1 MANHTLVTEKKEMFK
16 VGDVPAITIAA
27 AVENNGENAPGGW
40 RGASTGSGVSD
51 KIGQFCN
58 ESSGFNDTV
67 ECIDEKTFFLQEVV
81 ENATSNGATLTGPE
95 FWRSDFFLFHYG
107 KVFTLHSPYHLGT
120 DWENSLFLN
129 LKQHMSYYV
138 WIHDKGFFLTSTN
151 QDVIPHYL
159 LKMDHQECV
168 FLTLRPVNYHM
179 MDKDDRQC
187 HPSESYSFTKCVKN
201 SVSKL
206 IGCRLPWD
214 QWTSTDIE
222 ICSTKDQIRRFEEEF
237 YNINEIWEQSKIVS
251 HTGCLIPCHY
261 TAYELASQPFRSQS
275 NISRI
280 RGAFQTKNVTNCGK
294 SP

>member
-27 AVENNGENAPGGW
+27 AVETNGENAPGGW

-67 ECIDEKTFFLQEVV
+67 ECIDEKTFFLPEVV

-159 LKMDHQECV
+159 L
-168 FLTLRPVNYHM
+168 M
-179 MDKDDRQC
+179 MGMGTIIMRDMRKDMRKIIREGLKLVEISIKSL
-187 HPSESYSFTKCVKN
+187 PPPPIGKYKTNSY
-201 SVSKL
+201 
-206 IGCRLPWD
+206 
-214 QWTSTDIE
+214 
-222 ICSTKDQIRRFEEEF
+222 
-237 YNINEIWEQSKIVS
+237 
-251 HTGCLIPCHY
+251 
-261 TAYELASQPFRSQS
+261 
-275 NISRI
+275 
-280 RGAFQTKNVTNCGK
+280 
-294 SP
+294 